1 MHNVEIFTA
10 QRLNAANARVRRS
23 AVMLA
28 ATILTGILLSGLGIG
43 LRQQWLCVCGLIA
56 GAWAAYYL
64 LDTQLRPIQKEAAFV
79 SHMLGVQPGKMA
91 VQWGG
96 VSPESVY
103 VEGVQAREIR
113 CSKDGAVKV
122 FYLRAEDEP
131 PQIREGTEV
140 RIESVDRFIVRIL
153 PADR

>member
-1 MHNVEIFTA
+1 M
-10 QRLNAANARVRRS
+10 
-23 AVMLA
+23 
-28 ATILTGILLSGLGIG
+28 
-43 LRQQWLCVCGLIA
+43 IA

-64 LDTQLRPIQKEAAFV
+64 LDTQLRPMQKEAAFV
-79 SHMLGVQPGKMA
+79 RHMLGVQPGKMA

-113 CSKDGAVKV
+113 CNRDGAVKV

-131 PQIREGTEV
+131 PQISEGTEV